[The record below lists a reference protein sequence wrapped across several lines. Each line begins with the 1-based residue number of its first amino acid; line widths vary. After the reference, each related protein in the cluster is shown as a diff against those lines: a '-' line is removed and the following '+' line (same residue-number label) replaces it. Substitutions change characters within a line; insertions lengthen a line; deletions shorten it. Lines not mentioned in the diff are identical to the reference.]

1 MRAPGLTV
9 YGRRAGQMLLRTQ
22 PITARP
28 CFERLI
34 GCTRSASA
42 RASAYVHVGDLDCVV
57 SIAEPVPGRDV
68 GLYVAGR
75 VSCSGAE
82 GVSADVGRLP
92 VERPILPLVWTSWRF
107 ELRRVPVSLAG
118 EAKVHVGYWSGA

>member
-1 MRAPGLTV
+1 
-9 YGRRAGQMLLRTQ
+9 MLRRTQ

-28 CFERLI
+28 CFGRLI

-42 RASAYVHVGDLDCVV
+42 RASAHVDGGDLDCVV
-57 SIAEPVPGRDV
+57 SVAEPVPGRDV

-75 VSCSGAE
+75 VGCSGAE
-82 GVSADVGRLP
+82 GVSADVGGLP
-92 VERPILPLVWTSWRF
+92 VERPILPLVWTFRGF

-118 EAKVHVGYWSGA
+118 EADVHVGYRSGA